1 MTENNDQLIAENNNQ
16 HLVFIIDGQV
26 VHRLA
31 TDDKFAAVLLSDP
44 IIKDITD
51 LPNKDN
57 ISLGA
62 IYNEQTDSFTPYKPF
77 ESWVWNE
84 SSKAWQPPIEF
95 PSSSEPKAW
104 TWAEDIQNWA
114 EVPLDAANIEYL
126 PPQQ

>member
-1 MTENNDQLIAENNNQ
+1 MSEPVDNNQ

-31 TDDKFAAVLLSDP
+31 TDDKFSAVLQSEP

-51 LPNKDN
+51 LANRDN

-62 IYNEQTDSFTPYKPF
+62 TYDEQTDSFTPYKPF
-77 ESWVWNE
+77 DSWIWDDTSQSWV
-84 SSKAWQPPIEF
+84 PPVEF
-95 PSSSEPKAW
+95 PASNEPKAW